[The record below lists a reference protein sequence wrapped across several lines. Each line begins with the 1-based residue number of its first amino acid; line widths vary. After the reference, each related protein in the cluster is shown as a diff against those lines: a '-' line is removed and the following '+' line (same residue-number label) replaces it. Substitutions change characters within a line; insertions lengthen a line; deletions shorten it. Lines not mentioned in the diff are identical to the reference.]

1 VPRFGFW
8 VGAAGLVLAASC
20 RPEAP
25 KWQPSPSVAVEQPLH
40 FPPRAAWSAGAEPSE
55 ASVRLGELLFNDP
68 ALSADGQ
75 VSCASCHRREGAFSD
90 PGMPV
95 SVGVEGRLGRRNS
108 PPIQNLAWTP
118 YFMWDGGINHL
129 EVLPLA
135 PITNPAEH
143 DLSLWDF
150 VRRAE
155 LRYPNELWDAFGTD
169 SATSQLVMRALAHYM
184 MTLVSSNAP
193 YDQIARGER
202 EWTPAELQGKAL
214 FDAHCAGCHAGPLQ
228 TTWGFAYHGT
238 PPTTPADS
246 GRFKVSLRPEDMGL
260 MRIPSLRNWA
270 FTAPYL
276 HDGRFATLEAVLVDM
291 QQATGTAFSP
301 TETSSLLA
309 FLGSLND
316 SSYVD

>member
-1 VPRFGFW
+1 
-8 VGAAGLVLAASC
+8 
-20 RPEAP
+20 
-25 KWQPSPSVAVEQPLH
+25 VEQPLH

-150 VRRAE
+150 VRRADSRRRQE
-155 LRYPNELWDAFGTD
+155 ECAEQTQGHAAYLSSFGFF
-169 SATSQLVMRALAHYM
+169 VFFFF
-184 MTLVSSNAP
+184 SSLLP
-193 YDQIARGER
+193 
-202 EWTPAELQGKAL
+202 
-214 FDAHCAGCHAGPLQ
+214 
-228 TTWGFAYHGT
+228 
-238 PPTTPADS
+238 
-246 GRFKVSLRPEDMGL
+246 LRPE
-260 MRIPSLRNWA
+260 PS
-270 FTAPYL
+270 P
-276 HDGRFATLEAVLVDM
+276 
-291 QQATGTAFSP
+291 
-301 TETSSLLA
+301 TSSL
-309 FLGSLND
+309 
-316 SSYVD
+316 